1 MGVCVVVTLRNLKIE
16 HFDAYFSIIKIAV
29 SAAMAR
35 LFSPSS
41 PSSFIFLL
49 LRLLPFLLFHTFL
62 QLLLPS
68 FLPCS
73 FLPLDVPTY
82 LPSFL

>member
-35 LFSPSS
+35 LWRERTDRTRKVLKPASHEM
-41 PSSFIFLL
+41 SF
-49 LRLLPFLLFHTFL
+49 
-62 QLLLPS
+62 
-68 FLPCS
+68 
-73 FLPLDVPTY
+73 
-82 LPSFL
+82 